1 MGTAI
6 RQKRQK
12 KGPKGAGRVTIQKS
26 GSAKIYLGDN
36 VIDIAQ
42 QDVPEKIGNWK
53 FVAVGTPTKPVFV
66 ELSVDETRIVNVR
79 PFLGNFF
86 VKFSRLAA
94 RKDQPPTIMSIPE
107 RQPEG
112 FQWPIRAHEEFY
124 PIFEIVNHEDFA
136 GVELKATVWYYFDVD
151 KDTEEVYVIHDKSN
165 AHADIMKFL
174 EVAGYDMDAD
184 TLKPGEP
191 AEILQQLDKI
201 LQSRG
206 AVFQAQIKGGYIPFR
221 VVEALSLAPEGSV

>member
-79 PFLGNFF
+79 HFWETFLLNFLDWQLGKTSHQLSCLF
-86 VKFSRLAA
+86 PNGSP
-94 RKDQPPTIMSIPE
+94 KDSSGRSVHTRNSIPSL
-107 RQPEG
+107 R
-112 FQWPIRAHEEFY
+112 
-124 PIFEIVNHEDFA
+124 
-136 GVELKATVWYYFDVD
+136 
-151 KDTEEVYVIHDKSN
+151 SS
-165 AHADIMKFL
+165 IMKTLL
-174 EVAGYDMDAD
+174 E
-184 TLKPGEP
+184 
-191 AEILQQLDKI
+191 
-201 LQSRG
+201 
-206 AVFQAQIKGGYIPFR
+206 
-221 VVEALSLAPEGSV
+221 